1 MKRETSHS
9 WETLDGLL
17 RSGYLD
23 SVVGESF
30 NLASGRETKVLDLAH
45 LVNRL
50 TENAEGVVF
59 QEKRDWDKSTRRR
72 ASIDKAEKLLN
83 FHSVGRHGEGSRP
96 HCQMDPGKTGTEYRK
111 MHNSDLLHINP

>member
-1 MKRETSHS
+1 MGDIVT
-9 WETLDGLL
+9 GLL

-30 NLASGRETKVLDLAH
+30 NLASGRETKILDLAG

-83 FHSVGRHGEGSRP
+83 FHPSADMERGVGLTVKWIKDNWHMIK
-96 HCQMDPGKTGTEYRK
+96 QDA
-111 MHNSDLLHINP
+111 LF